1 MRHAAWL
8 VVCAGSVLIASA
20 VEAQRIR
27 YDTTTVE
34 QRVLLTSNLTP
45 ALARRKGIEE
55 GLAEAIRQ
63 VSGVLVRSGV
73 VAVKEE
79 QAGRIRDD
87 YFSVIQ
93 LDAAGRA
100 TNYEVIDEGWVTTR
114 HPELGEQVYL
124 RLVLRATIATEL
136 TAPDESFRLEAWATP
151 TLLRVRSR
159 DAARNDELVVHV
171 SATHDAH
178 LTVFTVQDDSATRVF
193 PNSYVRT
200 VSAVAN
206 DTVQVPAEEW
216 RTRGLRLRAELPVG
230 VDERRDLVVVVATRD
245 PAPSYEG
252 RTVMDL
258 QRWLLTIPVERRAVK
273 WVAVEVRREP

>member
-1 MRHAAWL
+1 MTMRTLACLLALTL
-8 VVCAGSVLIASA
+8 VA
-20 VEAQRIR
+20 VKADAQRIR

-34 QRVLLTSNLTP
+34 QRVLLTSDLTP
-45 ALARRKGIEE
+45 AKARRKGIEE

-63 VSGVLVRSGV
+63 VSGVLVRSGI

-100 TNYEVIDEGWVTTR
+100 TSYDVLDEGWVTTR

-136 TAPDESFRLEAWATP
+136 TAPDESFQVNAWATP
-151 TLLRVRSR
+151 SLLRVRSR
-159 DAARNDELVVHV
+159 DVARNDELIVHV
-171 SATHDAH
+171 SATREAH
-178 LTVFTVQDDSATRVF
+178 LAVFTVSGDSATQVF
-193 PNSYVRT
+193 PNSYVRSVNVT
-200 VSAVAN
+200 AN
-206 DTVQVPAEEW
+206 DTLQVPAEEW
-216 RTRGLRLRAELPVG
+216 RSRGLRLRAELPAG

-245 PAPSYEG
+245 PVPSYEG
-252 RTVMDL
+252 RTVLDL

-273 WVAVEVRREP
+273 WVAVDVRRAP